1 VCVCVCM
8 CVCVCVLLRMEP
20 RALHMLGKCSTTKLH
35 LQSLCAMLF
44 KLVRKASLIGDTVVK
59 TIRK

>member
-1 VCVCVCM
+1 M